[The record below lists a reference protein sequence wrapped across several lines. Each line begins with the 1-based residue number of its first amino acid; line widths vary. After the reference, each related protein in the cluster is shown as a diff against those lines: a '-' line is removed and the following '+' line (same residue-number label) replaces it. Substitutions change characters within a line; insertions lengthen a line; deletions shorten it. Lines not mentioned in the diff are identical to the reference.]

1 MASSDE
7 EVKVEIS
14 SMEQDLEAM
23 RMREMIGVIM
33 KLLFLSVCVCVCVSG
48 LSVKSLGSKEGKG
61 RTGHGSP
68 RDQ

>member
-23 RMREMIGVIM
+23 RMREMIGEMM
-33 KLLFLSVCVCVCVSG
+33 KLLFLSVCVCVSG